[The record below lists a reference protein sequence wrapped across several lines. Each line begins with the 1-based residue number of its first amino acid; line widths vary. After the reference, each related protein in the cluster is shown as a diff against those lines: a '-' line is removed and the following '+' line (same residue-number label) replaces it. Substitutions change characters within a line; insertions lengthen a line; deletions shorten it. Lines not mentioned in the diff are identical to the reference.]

1 MTNDKLKR
9 SGMMRIWLVFICFC
23 LSQCFSLIAHE
34 QDLLKAH
41 DVNRIM
47 QQILSQHVDK
57 KEITGK
63 IIQSALII
71 YIDQFDPHRMYLL
84 EREVTP
90 FVHLSDEQLN
100 QAIEQYT
107 KSDFSLFQQL
117 NRVIQGAIER
127 SRQLR
132 KELEVKSD
140 LFHFNPTKGQ
150 TALSKDEE
158 FEPFASTEAEL
169 KERLTQNLT
178 TFIEAQKRR
187 YGEATSAQKKEQ
199 ILNNYETRLRIFEN
213 QYLFQDEKGNP
224 LPIAE
229 QDNLFTIHVL
239 KALASSLDSH
249 TSFYQANEA
258 YDMRVRLQKEFQGI
272 GLVLKD
278 SSQGVVVTHM
288 LEGGPA
294 ARSGLIKIGDTLLE
308 VDGESIVD
316 HPFEK
321 VMEMLHGEKNAE
333 IKLTFSRKEEGKP
346 DQIYTVELKREAIIL
361 NNDRVDVSSD
371 AFGNGIIGKITLHS
385 FYQGDG
391 VSSEQDV
398 RDAIKKLEKK
408 GNLRGLIL
416 DLRDNSGGFLSQAVK
431 VAGLF
436 ITNGV
441 IVISKYSNG
450 DERFYRD
457 VDGKIAYD
465 GPLVVLTSK
474 ATASAAEIVAQALQ
488 DYGVAIVVGDEHT
501 YGKGTIQTQTVT
513 DNQSVSYFKV
523 TVGKYYT
530 VSGHTPQKEG
540 VKADVVV
547 PGHWNREE
555 IGESYMT
562 DAVDAD
568 IIPPAYDDQLADV
581 SKDVRSWYLKYY
593 TPTVQ
598 HRTDQWHGLL
608 PTLRKNSEYRIA
620 HNKNYQFYLKGG
632 QDQSTNEE
640 ENEDE
645 EWNTGKKNKTYGE
658 DDLQMQEAVNVLKDM
673 ILLHSL
679 GGKK

>member
-1 MTNDKLKR
+1 
-9 SGMMRIWLVFICFC
+9 MRIWLVFMCFC
-23 LSQCFSLIAHE
+23 LSRCVSLSAHE
-34 QDLLKAH
+34 QDLLKAN
-41 DVNRIM
+41 DVNRVM

-90 FVHLSDEQLN
+90 FVHLSQEQLN
-100 QAIEQYT
+100 QAIEQYK

-127 SRQLR
+127 SRRLR
-132 KELEVKSD
+132 KELETEVKSG
-140 LFHFNPTKGQ
+140 LFHFNSTKEQ
-150 TALSKDEE
+150 TAVSKDEE
-158 FEPFASTEAEL
+158 FEPFVNTDTEL
-169 KERLTQNLT
+169 KEKLTQNLA

-199 ILNNYETRLRIFEN
+199 ILNNYETRLRAFEN
-213 QYLFQDEKGNP
+213 QYLFQNEKGES

-278 SSQGVVVTHM
+278 SIQGVMVTHM
-288 LEGGPA
+288 LDGGPA

-308 VDGESIVD
+308 VDGEAIVD

-321 VMEMLHGEKNAE
+321 VMEMMHGEKNAQ

-361 NNDRVDVSSD
+361 NNDRVDVSSE

-398 RDAIKKLEKK
+398 RDAIQKLEKK
-408 GNLRGLIL
+408 
-416 DLRDNSGGFLSQAVK
+416 
-431 VAGLF
+431 
-436 ITNGV
+436 V
-441 IVISKYSNG
+441 IY
-450 DERFYRD
+450 
-457 VDGKIAYD
+457 
-465 GPLVVLTSK
+465 
-474 ATASAAEIVAQALQ
+474 
-488 DYGVAIVVGDEHT
+488 
-501 YGKGTIQTQTVT
+501 
-513 DNQSVSYFKV
+513 
-523 TVGKYYT
+523 
-530 VSGHTPQKEG
+530 
-540 VKADVVV
+540 AD
-547 PGHWNREE
+547 
-555 IGESYMT
+555 
-562 DAVDAD
+562 
-568 IIPPAYDDQLADV
+568 
-581 SKDVRSWYLKYY
+581 
-593 TPTVQ
+593 
-598 HRTDQWHGLL
+598 
-608 PTLRKNSEYRIA
+608 
-620 HNKNYQFYLKGG
+620 
-632 QDQSTNEE
+632 
-640 ENEDE
+640 
-645 EWNTGKKNKTYGE
+645 
-658 DDLQMQEAVNVLKDM
+658 
-673 ILLHSL
+673 
-679 GGKK
+679 